1 MNNLVSVIVPIYNV
15 EDYLLTCIKSI
26 LNQTYTN
33 IEVILVNDGST
44 DKSLDICKKIIRND
58 SRVRL
63 ISKKNG
69 GLSEARNFGID
80 EALGEY
86 YLFVDSDDYIK
97 EDMIE
102 KMVIAMNKERNIDL
116 VICNYTSE
124 GDFKNEDNKSFRWTQ
139 NDFWKNYYG
148 PNYVACV
155 VAWNKLYK
163 KELFNNLR
171 YKIGKLNEDEF
182 IIQYI
187 IEQCRSITFLN
198 DQLYFYR
205 LRKNSITH
213 STNMEKAADQV
224 DAFLERINYFYK
236 HNQKH
241 LLNKSVNAEI
251 YLISNLIYFAQNK
264 NDSKKALK
272 YRDKFL
278 KTIKTISNNYLNI
291 WMVMKII
298 LLKRNPK
305 FIKELSDFKDSLK
318 SYGHKLKLNFK
329 K

>member
-116 VICNYTSE
+116 VICNYTS
-124 GDFKNEDNKSFRWTQ
+124 
-139 NDFWKNYYG
+139 
-148 PNYVACV
+148 
-155 VAWNKLYK
+155 
-163 KELFNNLR
+163 
-171 YKIGKLNEDEF
+171 
-182 IIQYI
+182 
-187 IEQCRSITFLN
+187 
-198 DQLYFYR
+198 
-205 LRKNSITH
+205 
-213 STNMEKAADQV
+213 
-224 DAFLERINYFYK
+224 
-236 HNQKH
+236 
-241 LLNKSVNAEI
+241 
-251 YLISNLIYFAQNK
+251 
-264 NDSKKALK
+264 
-272 YRDKFL
+272 
-278 KTIKTISNNYLNI
+278 
-291 WMVMKII
+291 
-298 LLKRNPK
+298 
-305 FIKELSDFKDSLK
+305 
-318 SYGHKLKLNFK
+318 
-329 K
+329 